1 MGENDFH
8 FGRDERT
15 AAAISARRV
24 LSAIRVSK
32 RGVSA
37 RAVEILPD
45 PSFFAWSADTQAV
58 ANFFAC

>member
-45 PSFFAWSADTQAV
+45 PSFFA
-58 ANFFAC
+58 